1 LPPAAFVRVY
11 RRELPDGDSRL
22 KVLDAVKTRVVRL
35 ARASRRLAKKSR
47 TLRQIK
53 GQLRGRREQVHL
65 TLAGFRAR
73 LLGGADADPGDA
85 VNPENMIWIFGSG
98 RSGSTWL
105 RSMMGEMGG
114 HRVWEEPMVGRL
126 FGEFYARAPQ
136 ENSRSAD
143 FIMGEP
149 IRKGWTRSIRNFV
162 LDGASYSNPR
172 LRPDDY
178 LVIKE
183 PNGSVGAVLLMEA
196 LPESR
201 MILLVRD
208 PRDVVASVL
217 DAAREGG
224 WLYESRN
231 GKASKR
237 RSPADKRPSA
247 FAAERARV
255 YRRGVESA
263 KAAYD
268 AHRGPKVLI
277 RYEDLLADTLGTIK
291 RLYAELDIVVDE
303 VELTKAVEKHAWENV
318 PEEEK
323 GRGKF
328 YRKADPGGWKEDLT
342 PKQAEIIER
351 ITAPLLEEFYPD

>member
-1 LPPAAFVRVY
+1 LCEY
-11 RRELPDGDSRL
+11 R
-22 KVLDAVKTRVVRL
+22 AVDHKIKITL
-35 ARASRRLAKKSR
+35 EAARAQGDRAVRALRRLAKRSR
-47 TLRQIK
+47 TLRRIK
-53 GQLRGRREQVHL
+53 GSLKGRRQQAHL
-65 TLAGFRAR
+65 ELAGLRAKLAGESGPR
-73 LLGGADADPGDA
+73 AA
-85 VNPENMIWIFGSG
+85 VNPEKMVWIFGSG

-114 HRVWEEPMVGRL
+114 HHVWEEPMVGRL
-126 FGEFYARAPQ
+126 FGEFYARSPQ
-136 ENSRSAD
+136 ENRRSAD

-183 PNGSVGAVLLMEA
+183 PNGSAGAVLLMEA

-208 PRDVVASVL
+208 PRDVIASVL

-224 WLYESRN
+224 WLYKSRN

-237 RSPADKRPSA
+237 RSPADKGPSA

-303 VELTKAVEKHAWENV
+303 DELTKAVEKHAWENV